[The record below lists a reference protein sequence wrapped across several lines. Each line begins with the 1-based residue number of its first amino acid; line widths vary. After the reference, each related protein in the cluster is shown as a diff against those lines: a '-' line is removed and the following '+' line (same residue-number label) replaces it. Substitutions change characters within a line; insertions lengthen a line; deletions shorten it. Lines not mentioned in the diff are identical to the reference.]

1 MRGAQ
6 ALVAYPN
13 SSTVIMHAHT
23 HPQCRHLGTTL
34 GEGSLSFGVSNL
46 SASFE
51 NSNEMTIFDTLTL
64 GSGMNQWLI
73 IATYNDHERTGQ

>member
-1 MRGAQ
+1 M
-6 ALVAYPN
+6 
-13 SSTVIMHAHT
+13 
-23 HPQCRHLGTTL
+23 GTTL
-34 GEGSLSFGVSNL
+34 AEGSLSFGVSNL

>member
-1 MRGAQ
+1 M
-6 ALVAYPN
+6 
-13 SSTVIMHAHT
+13 
-23 HPQCRHLGTTL
+23 GTTL
-34 GEGSLSFGVSNL
+34 AEGSLSFGVSNL

-73 IATYNDHERTGQ
+73 TIMKEQVNKEKQ

>member
-1 MRGAQ
+1 M
-6 ALVAYPN
+6 
-13 SSTVIMHAHT
+13 
-23 HPQCRHLGTTL
+23 GTTL
-34 GEGSLSFGVSNL
+34 AEGSLSFGVSNL

-73 IATYNDHERTGQ
+73 IATHNDHERTGQ

>member
-1 MRGAQ
+1 MG
-6 ALVAYPN
+6 P
-13 SSTVIMHAHT
+13 
-23 HPQCRHLGTTL
+23 TL
-34 GEGSLSFGVSNL
+34 AEGSLSFGVSNL

-73 IATYNDHERTGQ
+73 IATYNDHESTGQ